1 MVTVDGAPVFTSGPS
16 WVGAQSAIVT
26 DHFYNGETV
35 DGARAAAEAGWSAPF
50 FNPAGWMPAKVM
62 PSPTAALSAHAMPA
76 IAGWEAPLSPA
87 SVAPVPGRPGA
98 YVFDLVN
105 NSAGHCTAT
114 LPGPTP
120 AGVSV
125 VFTMAE
131 VSVCADH
138 PRTLAHHAARSLTLD
153 APTRRFTT
161 PPVATCGCSFRALV
175 PAAWMG
181 ATARIKPLRT

>member
-1 MVTVDGAPVFTSGPS
+1 MVTVDGAPVFTSGRS

-35 DGARAAAEAGWSAPF
+35 DGARAAAEAGWSAPS
-50 FNPAGWMPAKVM
+50 FNPAGWMSAKLL
-62 PSPTAALSAHAMPA
+62 PSPTAALSAHTMPA
-76 IAGWEAPLSPA
+76 IAGWEAPLSPT
-87 SVAPVPGRPGA
+87 SVAPIPGRPGA

-125 VFTMAE
+125 VLTMAE
-131 VSVCADH
+131 VSVCSPSPDH
-138 PRTLAHHAARSLTLD
+138 PLAHHRYPTLD

-161 PPVATCGCSFRALV
+161 PPAATCGCSFRALV